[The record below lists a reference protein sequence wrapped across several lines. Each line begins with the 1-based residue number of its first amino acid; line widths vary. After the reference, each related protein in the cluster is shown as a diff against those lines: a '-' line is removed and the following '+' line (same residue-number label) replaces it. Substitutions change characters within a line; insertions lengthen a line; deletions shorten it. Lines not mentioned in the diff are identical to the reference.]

1 MPRIS
6 ITTGASGGNKR
17 RPATH
22 YGRRDIE
29 DVVGSSYVPAQGI
42 SVLEYQFSF
51 DDLPVSGVDSLIP
64 RIPAGSVIR
73 SSILTVVTAMAG
85 TSGTITMGLEQ
96 PDGTAIDVDGLDAT
110 VAQAVLIAK
119 ASIVGDGALVGV
131 GIGAAEGQL
140 VVSTGGTVT
149 AGKFI
154 LRVEFEPLN
163 LRA

>member
-6 ITTGASGGNKR
+6 ITTGVSGGSKR
-17 RPATH
+17 RAATH

-29 DVVGSSYVPAQGI
+29 DVVGSSYVPALGV

-51 DDLPVSGVDSLIP
+51 DDLPVSGVDALIP

-73 SSILTVVTAMAG
+73 SSILTVVTAMTG
-85 TSGTITMGLEQ
+85 TVGTITMGLEQ
-96 PDGTAIDVDGLDAT
+96 PDGTAIDVDGLDAA

-131 GIGAAEGQL
+131 GIGAAEGQ
-140 VVSTGGTVT
+140 VIVTTGGTVT

>member
-6 ITTGASGGNKR
+6 ITAGATAGNKR

-29 DVVGSSYVPAQGI
+29 DVVGSAYVPALGV

-73 SSILTVVTAMAG
+73 SSILTVVEPMTG
-85 TSGTITMGLEQ
+85 TSGTITMGLAE
-96 PDGTAIDVDGLDAT
+96 PDGTAIDVDGLDAA

-119 ASIVGDGALVGV
+119 ASIVGDGALIGV
-131 GIGAAEGQL
+131 GIGVEEGQ
-140 VVSTGGTVT
+140 VVVTTGGTVT